1 VQLSNT
7 KYGRKETMHTDEYYE
22 SVVAIFRK
30 ENPELCN
37 DPERLQGEIDKL
49 DILIDNLVKT
59 KPETWE
65 ISVNIALQGR
75 NPWAIILG
83 VEKRYVDCDG
93 AKSSL
98 ITGTKNPIPADKFV
112 AIVCNEELVSRAIN
126 QVTPI
131 FLDDNISYQVMTYNS
146 CVEAISQNLVAG
158 VVGFGNHTFT
168 TDSLESSIRHDLKNV
183 SGWNRKLADAVLLPP
198 LFGAISYELAPAME
212 AVIQMANGT
221 YHSSIVKDEKIKFAD
236 YKSSFLA
243 RMKIP
248 DRKVYIL
255 IVDDTPM
262 DVVGILD
269 ILNIWPNI
277 HINAVE
283 DSFQNLFP
291 VSFAWDILLLDHDLG
306 SKNYNGYHFHSDITQ
321 FGFNGKCISITGG
334 QAVSYAHYH
343 FGKKFAISQ
352 GYLGPCQDFISLINQ
367 VLETL

>member
-1 VQLSNT
+1 
-7 KYGRKETMHTDEYYE
+7 MHTDEYYE

-112 AIVCNEELVSRAIN
+112 AIVCNEELVLRAIN

-131 FLDDNISYQVMTYNS
+131 FLDDTISYQVMTYNS

-168 TDSLESSIRHDLKNV
+168 TDSIESSIRHDLKNL
-183 SGWNRKLADAVLLPP
+183 SGWNRELADAVLLPP
-198 LFGAISYELAPAME
+198 LFGAISYDLPPAME
-212 AVIQMANGT
+212 VVIQMANGT
-221 YHSSIVKDEKIKFAD
+221 YDSSEVKAEKIKFAD
-236 YKSSFLA
+236 YNSSFLA
-243 RMKIP
+243 RMKVP
-248 DRKVYIL
+248 KRKVYIL

-262 DVVGILD
+262 DVIG
-269 ILNIWPNI
+269 ILNILSIWPNV

-283 DSFQNLFP
+283 DNFQNPFP
-291 VSFAWDILLLDHDLG
+291 VSVPWDILLLDHDLG
-306 SKNYNGYHFHSDITQ
+306 SKNYNGNDLLNDMTQ
-321 FGFNGKCISITGG
+321 FGFDGKCISITGG
-334 QAVSYAHYH
+334 QAVSYTQNH
-343 FGKKFAISQ
+343 FGKKFAVSQ
-352 GYLGPCQDFISLINQ
+352 GYLSPCQEFIALINQ
-367 VLETL
+367 VLETLESH